1 MELCEFT
8 EGKAKIEVPKF
19 EKVTAKTPVFYNP
32 VMAFSRD
39 ISVSVMKAIKLKDS
53 GKVIDGLSGSGIR
66 GIRYILESNTQVYF
80 NDHNPAATKLIERNL
95 SLNSLEATVT
105 KSDFNH
111 VYGKFEV
118 VDIDPFGSPV
128 RFLDGAFRILKND
141 SYLFLTATDTS
152 ALTGAHISSCR
163 RKYDSKPLK
172 CSFNHELGVRILIGK
187 VARNAAKYNLSVRPL
202 LSYTKEHFI
211 RAYFEVKYG
220 KERTNKTLDNLGFA
234 LNCKC
239 GFRAVTDSFTHLC
252 PNCGENLSFSHPLW
266 TSNIKDTKFVGVCI
280 KEYGSLEFLKDKPF
294 ELLKVVE
301 NEIDAPLFYDI
312 HELSHIYK
320 TKIPKTEEMIKKL
333 KEIGFDA
340 SATHF
345 SPVSV
350 KTDAGINDV
359 LRCMNG

>member
-8 EGKAKIEVPKF
+8 EGKARIEVPKF

-32 VMAFSRD
+32 KMAFSRD

-53 GKVIDGLSGSGIR
+53 GKVLDGLSGSGIR
-66 GIRYILESNTQVYF
+66 GIRYILESGADVYF
-80 NDHNPAATKLIERNL
+80 NDHNPSAVRLIEKNL
-95 SLNSLEATVT
+95 NFNSLTATVT

-128 RFLDGAFRILKND
+128 RFLDGAFRVLKNN

-152 ALTGAHISSCR
+152 ALTGAHVSSCR

-172 CSFNHELGVRILIGK
+172 CSFTHELAVRILIGK

-239 GFRAVTDSFTHLC
+239 GFRAATDSFSPLC
-252 PNCGENLSFSHPLW
+252 PNCGERVSFSHPLW
-266 TSNIKDTKFVGVCI
+266 ISNIKDTKFVSGCV
-280 KEYGSLEFLKDKPF
+280 KEYESSEFLQDKPL
-294 ELLKVVE
+294 ELLRVVE
-301 NEIDAPLFYDI
+301 SEIDTPLFYDI
-312 HELSHIYK
+312 HEISHIYK

-333 KEIGFDA
+333 KEVGFDA
-340 SATHF
+340 SPTHF

-359 LRCMNG
+359 LGCIDG

>member
-8 EGKAKIEVPKF
+8 EGRAKIEVPKF

-32 VMAFSRD
+32 KMAFSRD
-39 ISVSVMKAIKLKDS
+39 ISVSVMNAIKLKES

-66 GIRYILESNTQVYF
+66 GIRYILESNSEVYF
-80 NDHNPAATKLIERNL
+80 NDHNPAATRLIERNL
-95 SLNSLEATVT
+95 KLNSLEAPIT

-152 ALTGAHISSCR
+152 ALTGAHVSSCR

-172 CSFNHELGVRILIGK
+172 CSFTHELAVRILIGK

-220 KERTNKTLDNLGFA
+220 KDRANKTLDNLGFA
-234 LNCKC
+234 INCKC
-239 GFRAVTDSFTHLC
+239 GFREVTDSFIPVC
-252 PNCGENLSFSHPLW
+252 PNCGEKVSFSHPLW
-266 TSNIKDTKFVGVCI
+266 ISNIKDAKFVSDCV
-280 KEYGSLEFLKDKPF
+280 KEYESKEFLSDKPL

-301 NEIDAPLFYDI
+301 NELDAPLFYDI
-312 HELSHIYK
+312 HELAHIYK
-320 TKIPKTEEMIKKL
+320 VKIPKTEEMIKKL
-333 KEIGFDA
+333 KELGFDA

-350 KTDAGINDV
+350 KTNADIKDV
-359 LRCMNG
+359 LRCLNG